1 MRRSIQQGF
10 TLIEL
15 MVVVAIIGILVAV
28 ALPAYQQYT
37 VRSRVTEG
45 LNMAMIARLNLAT
58 NGVANAASANAVV
71 TAWNA
76 QARIVEGGPAN
87 TGTGA
92 NSKYVQSVCFEL
104 PAAAPAAVNCGGAVI
119 PAVPT
124 GVITVGFRAGP
135 LNVRPGQDT
144 VLLTPYVR
152 VGAAGTAIP
161 FANAIGAVPAIL
173 GTVQWACTSSTNVAT
188 TGANAIS
195 LVAPGLGTLQARFA
209 PVDCR

>member
-15 MVVVAIIGILVAV
+15 MVVVAIIGILAAV

-45 LNMAMIARLNLAT
+45 LSAAMVARLNLAS
-58 NGVANAASANAVV
+58 NGIANAASANAVV
-71 TAWNA
+71 TGWNA
-76 QARIVEGGPAN
+76 QAG
-87 TGTGA
+87 GTGA

-104 PAAAPAAVNCGGAVI
+104 PAAVAAAPNCAGVVI

-124 GVITVGFRAGP
+124 GVITVSFRAG
-135 LNVRPGQDT
+135 LLGVFPGQDT

-152 VGAAGTAIP
+152 AAGGAGNAIP
-161 FANAIGAVPAIL
+161 FALAIGANPAIL

-188 TGANAIS
+188 TGANAIG